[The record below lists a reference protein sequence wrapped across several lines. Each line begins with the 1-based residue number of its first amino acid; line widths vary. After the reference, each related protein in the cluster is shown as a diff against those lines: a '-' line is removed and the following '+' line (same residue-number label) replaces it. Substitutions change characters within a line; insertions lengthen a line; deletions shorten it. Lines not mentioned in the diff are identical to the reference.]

1 MTSDPN
7 LRKELKDSLLV
18 VHESLLTRVTE
29 IQEIRKEVEKNGD
42 KVDRLLKSVEGNGR
56 PPISERIAAVE
67 LVQEQIS
74 ASCEKHDRQID
85 KFKWWIIGLLVG
97 IIGSLS
103 ATVGILIK
111 VQGES

>member
-67 LVQEQIS
+67 LVQEQ
-74 ASCEKHDRQID
+74 KHDRQID